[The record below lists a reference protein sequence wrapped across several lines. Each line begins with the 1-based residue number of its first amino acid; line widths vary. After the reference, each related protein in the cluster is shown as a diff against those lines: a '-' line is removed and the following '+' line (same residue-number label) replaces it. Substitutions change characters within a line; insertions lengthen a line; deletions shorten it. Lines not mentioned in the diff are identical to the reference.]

1 MKRRDFMTVLGGAL
15 AWPLAA
21 DAQQQQ
27 KIRRIGV
34 LSQTSAKNHP
44 APFFRALLKGLR
56 DKGWEEGRNLVI
68 EWRFSE
74 GKVEPLPRLAAELVN
89 MPVEVLVTS
98 PTEPTLVAKRATSTI
113 PIVFAQ
119 VADPLRA
126 GIVGNLAR
134 PEGNIT
140 GMSTLSTDF
149 AAKRLSLLKE
159 ALPDA
164 SRFAV
169 LWNRPSLGAG
179 MIFGQ
184 MRLAAERVG
193 VELQDIGIAAQDELE
208 SAFRIA
214 VQARSSAVILID
226 DPVMQGLATPVAAL
240 ARENK
245 LPLASVSAEYARAG
259 AVMAYG
265 PDFDELYRRAGDYVS
280 RLLLGAKP
288 SDLPVQQPEKFTLLL
303 NLKSAKALGIDI
315 PPTLLA
321 RADEV
326 IE

>member
-1 MKRRDFMTVLGGAL
+1 MKRRDFISILGGA
-15 AWPLAA
+15 AVWPRMAH
-21 DAQQQQ
+21 AQQH
-27 KIRRIGV
+27 KMRRIGV
-34 LSQTSAKNHP
+34 LSQTSAKGHP
-44 APFFRALLKGLR
+44 APLFRALLNGLR
-56 DKGWEEGRNLVI
+56 EKGWEEGRNLAI

-74 GKVEPLPRLAAELVN
+74 GKIESLPALAAELVN
-89 MPVEVLVTS
+89 LAVEVLVTS

-126 GIVGNLAR
+126 GIVSNLAR
-134 PEGNIT
+134 PEANIT
-140 GMSTLSTDF
+140 GMSTQSTDF

-159 ALPDA
+159 ALPQA
-164 SRFAV
+164 THFSV
-169 LWNRPSLGAG
+169 LWNRASLGAG
-179 MIFGQ
+179 MIFDQ
-184 MRLAAERVG
+184 MRLGEEGVG
-193 VELQDIGIAAQDELE
+193 VELQDVGIAAPADLEASFEL
-208 SAFRIA
+208 A
-214 VQARSSAVILID
+214 VQARSSAIFLID
-226 DPVMQGLATPVAAL
+226 DPVMQGLAVAVTAL
-240 ARENK
+240 ARERK

-265 PDFDELYRRAGDYVS
+265 PDFGELYRRAGDYVS

-288 SDLPVQQPEKFTLLL
+288 SDLPVQQPEKFKLLL
-303 NLKSAKALGIDI
+303 NLRSAKALGIDM